1 MLFVLHCASRS
12 IPHPSRSCSEPWEFC
27 YGMPPPG
34 SVAPWCPVE
43 PGTSQEIGGRKRERP
58 APLHP
63 PPITPHAMVLAVA
76 ASFYPGSQSLTEAS
90 FPVSG
95 TQASS
100 QKHGPP
106 FVPPG
111 LGVATALHSYESL
124 DVSLSFTGT
133 LIPGDISVECPVLK
147 LCFLDS
153 FRVPSVSLWD
163 PDR

>member
-1 MLFVLHCASRS
+1 MSSA
-12 IPHPSRSCSEPWEFC
+12 
-27 YGMPPPG
+27 
-34 SVAPWCPVE
+34 
-43 PGTSQEIGGRKRERP
+43 
-58 APLHP
+58 
-63 PPITPHAMVLAVA
+63 
-76 ASFYPGSQSLTEAS
+76 
-90 FPVSG
+90 
-95 TQASS
+95 QASA

-153 FRVPSVSLWD
+153 FRVPLFPSGTLTGSIKFCSVFFGAHLF
-163 PDR
+163 PHIR